1 MFDNALFETIMKNS
15 DFMTVVAYALV
26 MPIVFGY
33 VAFGIDR
40 LLRLILKG
48 NVF

>member
-1 MFDNALFETIMKNS
+1 MFESALLEYIMKDT
-15 DFMTVVAYALV
+15 DFITVVAYALV